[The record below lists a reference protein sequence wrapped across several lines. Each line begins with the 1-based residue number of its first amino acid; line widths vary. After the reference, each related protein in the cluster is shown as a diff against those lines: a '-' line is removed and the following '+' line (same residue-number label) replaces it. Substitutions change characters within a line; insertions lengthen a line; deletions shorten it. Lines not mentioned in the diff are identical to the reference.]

1 MATGVLLA
9 DMGQF
14 ELVLEHLRGK
24 FRVKLGQKSEPSLG
38 IMDSQS
44 IRWGNIRSLKGF
56 DGNKKIK
63 GIKRHVLVDKNVFL
77 IAIMVTMANI
87 HDSKAVILLMRVLKE
102 MLCGIKVILA

>member
-1 MATGVLLA
+1 
-9 DMGQF
+9 QF

-38 IMDSQS
+38 IMDSQN
-44 IRWGNIRSLKGF
+44 IRWGNNRSLKRF

-63 GIKRHVLVDKNVFL
+63 GIKRHVVVDKNVFL